1 MLGVTTVTACPGR
14 LEAMFLNSYGR
25 LCRSG
30 DLAMN
35 MTATDLDA
43 DGISKEAIDIRNLT
57 QAQLM
62 QLGMSQLAY
71 VKPVWMDGETAF
83 AIFAADGSPMA
94 VAADCEL
101 AVAAIIQHEMV
112 AASVH

>member
-1 MLGVTTVTACPGR
+1 MTLKDFQTDAG
-14 LEAMFLNSYGR
+14 LDE
-25 LCRSG
+25 
-30 DLAMN
+30 DLLQ
-35 MTATDLDA
+35 DDI
-43 DGISKEAIDIRNLT
+43 DIDIRKLT

-94 VAADCEL
+94 VAADCDL
-101 AVAAIIQHEMV
+101 AVAAIVQHEMV
-112 AASVH
+112 PALVH

>member
-1 MLGVTTVTACPGR
+1 
-14 LEAMFLNSYGR
+14 
-25 LCRSG
+25 
-30 DLAMN
+30 MN
-35 MTATDLDA
+35 MTANDLDA
-43 DGISKEAIDIRNLT
+43 DDISARESIDLRNLT

-94 VAADCEL
+94 VAADSDL
-101 AVAAIIQHEMV
+101 AVAAIVQHEMV